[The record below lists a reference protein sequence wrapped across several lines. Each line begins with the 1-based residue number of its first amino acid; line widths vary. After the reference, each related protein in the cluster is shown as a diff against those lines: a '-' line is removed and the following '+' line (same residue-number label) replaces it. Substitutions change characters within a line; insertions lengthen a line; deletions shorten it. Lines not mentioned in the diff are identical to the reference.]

1 MILVAM
7 MFQQVLSLG
16 QQKLLRGVSLDQ
28 LLLELGL
35 RPIAMWVEV
44 DPVVSYL

>member
-1 MILVAM
+1 M

-16 QQKLLRGVSLDQ
+16 QQNLLRGLALDQ

-35 RPIAMWVEV
+35 KPIAMWVEV